1 MKISRLLVLS
11 ALWLVGLGANAADL
25 IERTAPEA
33 PDVLPVFGD
42 AGVSVDNIDRT
53 PQKFEVGKMYVLYN
67 VGANKFYYQ
76 GCNWA
81 TQAAVDDTP
90 LAIRFTL
97 PEGKTLADA
106 QLLFNDY
113 NIYTN
118 NWNLSFFDSPTA
130 IFTDRGSQANYFWQV
145 IDMGNNTYRLQASE
159 ANPEL
164 KPSTNPG
171 YVGRDEAITEQGDDH
186 GRGASTTAMPLS
198 PFLEEG
204 DGHHLDWQFFNVP
217 EDFNVWNEYFTAQVI
232 YEKSQELKVVINR
245 AEEAGIDVSAAVN
258 IYNNEASTV
267 EDMQAAIEALQQ
279 AMAGGIGNGTAES
292 PTDATS
298 LINNPDFDNASS
310 AGWSGSSPNMTGSGS
325 HGPANV
331 AEFYQGNNVNMYQD
345 LSGMP
350 AGVYRL
356 TMYGMYRSGN
366 ADPAYE
372 NYVNHENYRAK
383 LYATADGDELTTDI
397 ANPFEAQNKTSLAG
411 ATEWGVN
418 AGESTSNGFYIPNDP
433 SCARV
438 YFNQGWYLNTL
449 FFEVKNGGATIGV
462 KEDGANL
469 EGDWFPFDEFRLTY
483 FGNTAASFQKWVE
496 LSAPTVSEN
505 AVVTASVLQAYK
517 DFVASKAQ
525 SATDKASAIAAVEEV
540 KASPLFTDVQEN
552 IAAWLD
558 YMAAIEE
565 ANKAI
570 LDLQDDF
577 VMDLSDYLTESEG
590 ILDARALSTA
600 EVKAETEKLRDM
612 ITKAYEDAKNDVK
625 PGDDVTA
632 AYLVNADFNKGNE
645 HWTIGTGGC
654 NFRENIAEAY
664 GATFDLYQDVESP
677 KVGVYKLELNGFFR
691 TGRDDSTGD
700 AAYNSYLNGEQKCDA
715 GVYLGT
721 TLSVNKTKLHSV
733 YDEWVDEGSELAS
746 VSGMYYITGAGMYSP
761 NDMTSAAACFAAD
774 MYKNTAYGLV
784 ANDGETMRVG
794 VGGVLGG
801 SDWICWDNFK
811 LTYMG
816 YDAATISPILAQAVQ
831 ELDLTQPMGK
841 DVKAEA
847 EQAAAAAAAQIGG
860 TDGEAM
866 FEALKAIF
874 AVKDKVAAS
883 IELFAD
889 LNKLIETQLLPA
901 ITNGGVNSVASGE
914 ATNLWDNLTSG
925 IEAWQYND
933 SDVPAL
939 KKQIKDVMQ
948 RMGMPDNAENA
959 SDAAPVDMSGAIL
972 TNEFVDF
979 EGANSIAWWETEGY
993 NFGNDETQRSAEA
1006 LEFFNKTFDIY
1017 QDIEGLPNGTYEVQ
1031 VSAFGRFGG
1040 IDEDYAQWQ
1049 AGGQNESFLY
1059 AVPGIEGETKAS
1071 APLKFIFEGAQDYSL
1086 ADGEAT
1092 KEVDGTTYYFPND
1105 MISFASYKEFYVNK
1119 ITVKV
1124 TDGKLRVGI
1133 TKPANSENGW
1143 VIMDSWKLT
1152 FYGANSSMEQT
1163 GDGIENV
1170 TDAPVVMTE
1179 LFTVDGRKAGN
1190 AQKGFFIQK
1199 QTLNNGQ
1206 VIVKK
1211 IQK

>member
-11 ALWLVGLGANAADL
+11 ALWLVGLGASAADL
-25 IERTAPEA
+25 IERTAPEE
-33 PDVLPVFGD
+33 PSWDVDIASLD
-42 AGVSVDNIDRT
+42 MT
-53 PQKFEVGKMYVLYN
+53 PQDFVVGNVYALYN
-67 VGANKFYYQ
+67 VGTQMYYYRGNAWDSQ
-76 GCNWA
+76 A
-81 TQAAVDDTP
+81 TGSAEKALPV
-90 LAIRFTL
+90 RFVL
-97 PEGKTLADA
+97 PNGKTLEDKALYIRDYFDRDNPA
-106 QLLFNDY
+106 RWRTAFITTGDGQVNGVYGEGTAALFTDNNDGTAALMWIEASTAGNKLY
-113 NIYTN
+113 NISISELNTAAQPDG
-118 NWNLSFFDSPTA
+118 LFLGIDPEGPGVGSGEPGTA
-130 IFTDRGSQANYFWQV
+130 I
-145 IDMGNNTYRLQASE
+145 
-159 ANPEL
+159 
-164 KPSTNPG
+164 
-171 YVGRDEAITEQGDDH
+171 
-186 GRGASTTAMPLS
+186 MPKV
-198 PFLEEG
+198 
-204 DGHHLDWQFFNVP
+204 DVNIDWQLIALP
-217 EDFNVWNEYFTAQVI
+217 EMTEYFKAYDT
-232 YEKSQELKVVINR
+232 YEKSLELKSMIEK
-245 AEEAGIDVSAAVN
+245 AEEAGIDVSAAVSV
-258 IYNNEASTV
+258 YNNEASTV
-267 EDMQAAIEALQQ
+267 EQMQAAIEALQQ

-310 AGWSGSSPNMTGSGS
+310 AGWSGSTPNMTGSGA

-356 TMYGMYRSGN
+356 TMYGFYRSGN
-366 ADPAYE
+366 PDPAYE
-372 NYVNHENYRAK
+372 NYVNNENYRAK
-383 LYATADGDELTTDI
+383 LYATADGDELTTDV
-397 ANPFEAQNKTSLAG
+397 ANPFEAQNKTPLAG

-469 EGDWFPFDEFRLTY
+469 AGDWFPFDEFRLTY

-600 EVKAETEKLRDM
+600 EVKAETEKLRAM

-700 AAYNSYLNGEQKCDA
+700 AAYTSYLNGEQKCDA

-733 YDEWVDEGSELAS
+733 YDEWVEESSELAS

-816 YDAATISPILAQAVQ
+816 YDAATISPILATAVQ

-847 EQAAAAAAAQIGG
+847 EQAKNDAIAQMGG

-866 FEALKAIF
+866 FDALK
-874 AVKDKVAAS
+874 AAS

-889 LNKLIETQLLPA
+889 LNKLIESQLYPA
-901 ITNGGVNSVASGE
+901 ITNCTTAAAGDGA
-914 ATNLWDNLTSG
+914 ALWETLSQN
-925 IEAWQYND
+925 IPAWQYND

-939 KKQIKDVMQ
+939 KKQIQNVMQ
-948 RMGMPDNAENA
+948 LMGMPDNAENA

-1092 KEVDGTTYYFPND
+1092 KEADGTTYYFPNN

-1152 FYGANSSMEQT
+1152 FYGANSSKEQT

>member
-1 MKISRLLVLS
+1 
-11 ALWLVGLGANAADL
+11 VGLGANAADL
-25 IERTAPEA
+25 IERTAPEE
-33 PDVLPVFGD
+33 PSWDVDIASLD
-42 AGVSVDNIDRT
+42 MT
-53 PQKFEVGKMYVLYN
+53 PQDFVVGNVYALYN
-67 VGANKFYYQ
+67 VGTQMYYYRGNAWDSQ
-76 GCNWA
+76 A
-81 TQAAVDDTP
+81 TGSAEKALPV
-90 LAIRFTL
+90 RFVL
-97 PEGKTLADA
+97 PNGKTLEDKALYIRDYFDRDNPA
-106 QLLFNDY
+106 RWRTAFITTGDSKVNSAFGDGTAALFTDNNDGTAALMWIEASTAGNKLY
-113 NIYTN
+113 NISISELNTAAQPDG
-118 NWNLSFFDSPTA
+118 LFLGIDPEGPGVGSGEPGTA
-130 IFTDRGSQANYFWQV
+130 I
-145 IDMGNNTYRLQASE
+145 
-159 ANPEL
+159 
-164 KPSTNPG
+164 
-171 YVGRDEAITEQGDDH
+171 
-186 GRGASTTAMPLS
+186 MPKV
-198 PFLEEG
+198 
-204 DGHHLDWQFFNVP
+204 DVNIDWQLIALP
-217 EDFNVWNEYFTAQVI
+217 EMTEYFKAYDT
-232 YEKSQELKVVINR
+232 YEKSLELKSMIEK
-245 AEEAGIDVSAAVN
+245 AEEAGIDVSAAVS

-267 EDMQAAIEALQQ
+267 EQMQAAIEALQQ

-310 AGWSGSSPNMTGSGS
+310 AGWSGSTPNMTGSGA

-331 AEFYQGNNVNMYQD
+331 AEFYQGNNVNMYQN

-356 TMYGMYRSGN
+356 TMYGFYRSGN
-366 ADPAYE
+366 PDPAYQ
-372 NYVNHENYRAK
+372 NYVNNENYRAK

-397 ANPFEAQNKTSLAG
+397 ANPFEAQNKTSLGG

-505 AVVTASVLQAYK
+505 AVVTTSVLQAYK

-525 SATDKASAIAAVEEV
+525 SATDKASAIAAVAEV
-540 KASPLFTDVQEN
+540 KECQQYKDVQEN

-600 EVKAETEKLRDM
+600 EVKAETEKLRAM

-700 AAYNSYLNGEQKCDA
+700 AAYTSYLNGEQKCDA

-733 YDEWVDEGSELAS
+733 YDEWVEESSELAS

-816 YDAATISPILAQAVQ
+816 YDPATISPILATAVQ

-847 EQAAAAAAAQIGG
+847 EQAKNDAIAQMGG

-866 FEALKAIF
+866 FDALKAIF

-889 LNKLIETQLLPA
+889 LNKLIENQLYPA
-901 ITNGGVNSVASGE
+901 ITNCTTAAAGDGA
-914 ATNLWDNLTSG
+914 ALWETLSQN
-925 IEAWQYND
+925 IPACQYND

-939 KKQIKDVMQ
+939 KKQIQNMMQ

-979 EGANSIAWWETEGY
+979 ESANSIAWWEGTEGY

-1006 LEFFNKTFDIY
+1006 IEFFNKTFDIY

-1092 KEVDGTTYYFPND
+1092 KEADGTTYYFPNN

-1152 FYGANSSMEQT
+1152 FFGANSSKEQT

>member
-25 IERTAPEA
+25 NERTAPEE
-33 PDVLPVFGD
+33 PSWDVDIASLD
-42 AGVSVDNIDRT
+42 MT
-53 PQKFEVGKMYVLYN
+53 PQDFVVGNVYALYN
-67 VGANKFYYQ
+67 VGTQMYYYRGNAWDSQ
-76 GCNWA
+76 A
-81 TQAAVDDTP
+81 TGSTEKALPV
-90 LAIRFTL
+90 RFVL
-97 PEGKTLADA
+97 PNGKTLEDKALYIRDYFDRDNPA
-106 QLLFNDY
+106 RWRTAFITTGDGQVNGVYGEGTAALFTDNNDGTAALMWIEASTAGNKLY
-113 NIYTN
+113 NISISELNTAAQPDG
-118 NWNLSFFDSPTA
+118 LFLGIDPEGPGVGSGEPGTA
-130 IFTDRGSQANYFWQV
+130 I
-145 IDMGNNTYRLQASE
+145 
-159 ANPEL
+159 
-164 KPSTNPG
+164 
-171 YVGRDEAITEQGDDH
+171 
-186 GRGASTTAMPLS
+186 MPKV
-198 PFLEEG
+198 
-204 DGHHLDWQFFNVP
+204 DVNIDWQLIALP
-217 EDFNVWNEYFTAQVI
+217 EMTEYFKAYDT
-232 YEKSQELKVVINR
+232 YEKSLELKSMIEK

-258 IYNNEASTV
+258 VYNNEASTV
-267 EDMQAAIEALQQ
+267 EQMQAAIEALQQ

-310 AGWSGSSPNMTGSGS
+310 AGWNGSSPNMTGSGA

-356 TMYGMYRSGN
+356 TMYGFYRSGN
-366 ADPAYE
+366 PDPAYE

-397 ANPFEAQNKTSLAG
+397 ANPFEAQNKTSLGG

-469 EGDWFPFDEFRLTY
+469 AGDWFPFDEFRLTY

-600 EVKAETEKLRDM
+600 EVKAETEKLRAM

-700 AAYNSYLNGEQKCDA
+700 AAYTSYLNGEQKCDA

-733 YDEWVDEGSELAS
+733 YDEWVEESSELAS

-831 ELDLTQPMGK
+831 DLDLTQPMGK

-847 EQAAAAAAAQIGG
+847 EQAKNDAIAQMGG

-866 FEALKAIF
+866 FDALKAIF

-889 LNKLIETQLLPA
+889 LNKLIETQLYPA
-901 ITNGGVNSVASGE
+901 VTNCTTAA
-914 ATNLWDNLTSG
+914 ATEGAALWEDLTTN
-925 IEAWQYND
+925 IPTWQYND

-939 KKQIKDVMQ
+939 KKQIKNVMQ
-948 RMGMPDNAENA
+948 LMGMPDNAENA

-979 EGANSIAWWETEGY
+979 EGANSIAWWEGTEGY

-1006 LEFFNKTFDIY
+1006 IEFFNKTFDIY
-1017 QDIEGLPNGTYEVQ
+1017 QDIEGLPNGTYEVE

-1092 KEVDGTTYYFPND
+1092 KEADGTTYYFPNN

-1179 LFTVDGRKAGN
+1179 LFTIDGRKAGN

>member
-25 IERTAPEA
+25 NERTAPEE
-33 PDVLPVFGD
+33 PSWDVDIASLD
-42 AGVSVDNIDRT
+42 MT
-53 PQKFEVGKMYVLYN
+53 PQDFVVGNVYALYN
-67 VGANKFYYQ
+67 VGTQMYYYRGNAWDSQ
-76 GCNWA
+76 A
-81 TQAAVDDTP
+81 TGSTEKALPV
-90 LAIRFTL
+90 RFVL
-97 PEGKTLADA
+97 PNGKTLEDKALYIRDYFDRDNPA
-106 QLLFNDY
+106 RWRTAFITTGDGQVNGVYGEGTAALFTDNNDGTAALMWIEASTAGNKLY
-113 NIYTN
+113 NISISELNTAAQPDG
-118 NWNLSFFDSPTA
+118 LFLGIDPEGPGVGSGEPGTA
-130 IFTDRGSQANYFWQV
+130 I
-145 IDMGNNTYRLQASE
+145 
-159 ANPEL
+159 
-164 KPSTNPG
+164 
-171 YVGRDEAITEQGDDH
+171 
-186 GRGASTTAMPLS
+186 MPKV
-198 PFLEEG
+198 
-204 DGHHLDWQFFNVP
+204 DVNIDWQLIALP
-217 EDFNVWNEYFTAQVI
+217 EMTEYFKAYDT
-232 YEKSQELKVVINR
+232 YEKSLELKSMIEK

-258 IYNNEASTV
+258 VYNNEASTV
-267 EDMQAAIEALQQ
+267 EQMQAAIEALQQ

-310 AGWSGSSPNMTGSGS
+310 AGWSGSTPNMTGSGA

-356 TMYGMYRSGN
+356 TMYGFYRSGN
-366 ADPAYE
+366 PDPAYE

-397 ANPFEAQNKTSLAG
+397 ANPFEAQNKTSLGG

-469 EGDWFPFDEFRLTY
+469 AGDWFPFDEFRLTY

-600 EVKAETEKLRDM
+600 EVKAETEKLRAM

-700 AAYNSYLNGEQKCDA
+700 AAYTSYLNGEQKCDA

-733 YDEWVDEGSELAS
+733 YDEWVEESSELAS

-816 YDAATISPILAQAVQ
+816 YDPATISPILATAVQ

-847 EQAAAAAAAQIGG
+847 EQAKNDAIAQMGG

-866 FEALKAIF
+866 FDALKAIF

-889 LNKLIETQLLPA
+889 LNKLIETQLYPA
-901 ITNGGVNSVASGE
+901 VTNCTTAA
-914 ATNLWDNLTSG
+914 ATEGAALWEDLTTN
-925 IEAWQYND
+925 IPTWQYND

-939 KKQIKDVMQ
+939 KKQIKNVMQ
-948 RMGMPDNAENA
+948 LMGMPDNAENA

-979 EGANSIAWWETEGY
+979 EGANSIAWWEGTEGY

-1006 LEFFNKTFDIY
+1006 IEFFNKTFDIY
-1017 QDIEGLPNGTYEVQ
+1017 QDIEGLPNGTYEVE

-1092 KEVDGTTYYFPND
+1092 KEADGTTYYFPNN

-1179 LFTVDGRKAGN
+1179 LFTIDGRKAGN

>member
-11 ALWLVGLGANAADL
+11 ALWLVGLSANAANL
-25 IERTAPEA
+25 NERTAPEEPA
-33 PDVLPVFGD
+33 WDVDIASLD
-42 AGVSVDNIDRT
+42 MT
-53 PQKFEVGKMYVLYN
+53 PQEFVVGNVYALYN
-67 VGANKFYYQ
+67 VGTMMYYYRGNAWDSQ
-76 GCNWA
+76 A
-81 TQAAVDDTP
+81 TGSAERALPV
-90 LAIRFTL
+90 RFVL
-97 PEGKTLADA
+97 PNGKTLEDKALYIRDYFDRDNPA
-106 QLLFNDY
+106 RWRTAFITTGDSKVNGAFGDGTAALFTDNNDGTAALMWIEPSAAGDKLY
-113 NIYTN
+113 NISISELNTAAQPEG
-118 NWNLSFFDSPTA
+118 LFLGIDPEGPGVDAGEPGTA
-130 IFTDRGSQANYFWQV
+130 I
-145 IDMGNNTYRLQASE
+145 
-159 ANPEL
+159 
-164 KPSTNPG
+164 
-171 YVGRDEAITEQGDDH
+171 
-186 GRGASTTAMPLS
+186 MPKV
-198 PFLEEG
+198 
-204 DGHHLDWQFFNVP
+204 DVNIDWQLIAIP
-217 EDFNVWNEYFTAQVI
+217 EMTEYFKAYDV
-232 YEKSQELKVVINR
+232 YEKSLELKSMIEK

-258 IYNNEASTV
+258 VYNNEASTV
-267 EDMQAAIEALQQ
+267 EQMQAAIEALQQ
-279 AMAGGIGNGTAES
+279 AMAGGIGNGTAEN

-310 AGWSGSSPNMTGSGS
+310 AGWSGSTPNMVGSGS

-366 ADPAYE
+366 AGPAYQ
-372 NYVNHENYRAK
+372 NYLNHENYRAK

-397 ANPFEAQNKTSLAG
+397 ANPFEAQNKTSLGG

-418 AGESTSNGFYIPNDP
+418 AGESSESGFYIPNDP

-449 FFEVKNGGATIGV
+449 FFEVQGGEATIGV
-462 KEDGANL
+462 KEDGANIS
-469 EGDWFPFDEFRLTY
+469 GDWFPFDEFRLTY

-496 LSAPTVSEN
+496 LSAPAVNEN
-505 AVVTASVLQAYK
+505 AVVTTSVLQAYK

-525 SATDKASAIAAVEEV
+525 SATDKASAMAAVEEV
-540 KASPLFTDVQEN
+540 KASPLYGDVQDN

-558 YMAAIEE
+558 YMSALDE

-570 LDLQDDF
+570 LELMDDF
-577 VMDLSDYLTESEG
+577 VMDLADYISDSEE
-590 ILDARALSTA
+590 ILAARALSTE
-600 EVKAETEKLRDM
+600 EVKAETEKLRAM

-632 AYLVNADFNKGNE
+632 AYLNNADFNKGGE

-664 GATFDLYQDVESP
+664 GTTFDLYQDVESP

-700 AAYNSYLNGEQKCDA
+700 AAYTSYLNGEQKCDA

-721 TLSVNKTKLHSV
+721 TLSVNKTHLMPV
-733 YDEWVDEGSELAS
+733 YDQMVDDGSELAS
-746 VSGMYYITGAGMYSP
+746 VSGMYYLTGAGMYSP
-761 NDMTSAAACFAAD
+761 NDMHSAAACFEAG
-774 MYKNTAYGLV
+774 MYTNTAYGLV
-784 ANDGETMRVG
+784 ANNGETMRVG

-816 YDAATISPILAQAVQ
+816 YDAATISPILAQAVD

-866 FEALKAIF
+866 FAALKAIF
-874 AVKDKVAAS
+874 AVKDKVATS
-883 IELFAD
+883 IDLFAE
-889 LNKLIETQLLPA
+889 LSKLIENQLYPA
-901 ITNGGVNSVASGE
+901 VTNGGVNTK
-914 ATNLWDNLTSG
+914 ATGDAAALWETLTQN
-925 IEAWQYND
+925 IPTWQYND
-933 SDVPAL
+933 SDVPGL
-939 KKQIKDVMQ
+939 KKQIQTVMQ
-948 RMGMPDNAENA
+948 RMGVPDNAENA

-1006 LEFFNKTFDIY
+1006 LEYWNKPFDIY

-1031 VSAFGRFGG
+1031 VLAFGRFGG
-1040 IDEDYAQWQ
+1040 NDQDLAQKQ

-1071 APLKFIFEGAQDYSL
+1071 APLKFITDGVQEYSL
-1086 ADGEAT
+1086 SDE
-1092 KEVDGTTYYFPND
+1092 DGTMEIDGVTYYLPNS
-1105 MISFASYKEFYVNK
+1105 MVSFAAFKEFYVNT

-1133 TKPANSENGW
+1133 TKPDNSLENGW
-1143 VIMDSWKLT
+1143 VVMDSWKLT
-1152 FYGANSSMEQT
+1152 YFGANSSKEQT

-1199 QTLNNGQ
+1199 QTLSNGQ